1 MSTARQIPPLNWIRA
16 FEAAA
21 RHLSFTRAAE
31 ELHVTP
37 AAVSQQVKALE
48 RRLGL
53 PLFRRVH
60 NRLYLTPSGQSWL
73 PKITAGLDLIASGV
87 HPVPNERAGT
97 LIVRTPSSFSILWL
111 APRLYRFHARYP
123 NVDVRISALGREADT
138 DGGPPDIEIRNGSSP
153 WPGLERVLLMRE
165 EVFPVCS
172 PAVRRGP
179 PGLRAIKDL
188 SRHTLLHVSGY
199 REDWQMWL
207 AAAGAPDLE
216 VQPGLHFDQSVTAIQ
231 AAVNGVGVAL
241 GRSALVAGELAAG
254 RLVAPFSIRLQAEE
268 AYWIAWRS
276 QVERHPAVRAFRDWL
291 LQEASLDPGPDA
303 QQRHGGAPA

>member
-1 MSTARQIPPLNWIRA
+1 MSTARQLPPLNWIRA

-60 NRLYLTPSGQSWL
+60 NRLHLTPSGQSWL

-87 HPVPNERAGT
+87 EPLPMHDRGGT
-97 LIVRTPSSFSILWL
+97 LIVRTPSSFSIQWL

-123 NVDVRISALGREADT
+123 NVDVRISALGREADG
-138 DGGPPDIEIRNGSSP
+138 DGRPPDIEIRNGISP

-172 PAVRRGP
+172 PAVTRGP
-179 PGLRAIKDL
+179 PGLGAIEDL
-188 SRHTLLHVSGY
+188 SCHTLLHVSGY
-199 REDWQMWL
+199 RENWQMWL
-207 AAAGAPDLE
+207 AAAGCADLE

-254 RLVAPFSIRLQAEE
+254 RLVAPFSLRLQAEE

-276 QVERHPAVRAFRDWL
+276 EADRSPAVRAFRDWL
-291 LQEASLDPGPDA
+291 LQEASLDRA
-303 QQRHGGAPA
+303 